1 MLPLLSSGR
10 GPRHTASA
18 RREGAQVVVD
28 GRGDE
33 RQVACRARATGLWR
47 LHDAGG
53 DAHNQWPSAPAER
66 MLTRKTWLQ
75 RLAWMY
81 TASILLRKRHTQ
93 CSLHARGQPLPIPR
107 PPNSLVL
114 RGRASPPNRYLK
126 SQAASS
132 CASEFTI
139 IMCRSI
145 LIATPTLTSGLE
157 MKAERATVD
166 RMRGRGAKGAEGERL
181 PMAQGS

>member
-1 MLPLLSSGR
+1 MPLTLWPWPAAARRASQNQPLNDPRSKAPAAKTIALLPFLSSGR

-18 RREGAQVVVD
+18 RREWAQVVVD

-33 RQVACRARATGLWR
+33 SQVVCRARATGLWR

-114 RGRASPPNRYLK
+114 RGRASP
-126 SQAASS
+126 
-132 CASEFTI
+132 
-139 IMCRSI
+139 
-145 LIATPTLTSGLE
+145 LIGI
-157 MKAERATVD
+157 
-166 RMRGRGAKGAEGERL
+166 
-181 PMAQGS
+181 